1 MYRSRIVGFT
11 IIGLNIAGYR
21 GNNSIISQCT
31 FISQESVIQSGS
43 KQGLDYLYSRKQR
56 ISEAEESVTRL
67 IRKVARETEEVQKA
81 MEGLELAKNQASG
94 DSGSGSIEDTAL
106 ELKKGGVIKQAALV
120 GSLLFGSRAITETIL
135 VLSSPYGEE
144 HFLSAIV
151 QALIALACAAYFL
164 LVK

>member
-43 KQGLDYLYSRKQR
+43 KQGLDYLYSKKQR

-81 MEGLELAKNQASG
+81 MDGLELAKNQASG
-94 DSGSGSIEDTAL
+94 DGGSGSIEDTAL

-144 HFLSAIV
+144 HFLSAIA